1 MVAFRRLFLAEK
13 YPSTGLSSKEMT
25 EGDFG
30 LSTTDIQPTP
40 CTSENRPPS
49 PRVKVAAPAKGQLE
63 VDRHFERI
71 ERQLQEM
78 HDSLRTQPV
87 SRTRVPARTSSR
99 RTKNPRHVDLLDAVF
114 ASSQRNQ
121 GQSPEK
127 SSPVSPYNEDV
138 AERNMTRFLQEP
150 PRKRSLY
157 SRFISALNNQEDGV
171 DKNATKAKDG
181 TRSRSRS
188 TNMRPRNAS
197 RSSNTKGH
205 NSDNSNRSDFRDEE
219 SKMAESSPQE
229 SFRPKSR
236 GEPVTFLNEPQTH
249 GSPCLRSQRSA
260 PNLSTDKPSPP
271 PKVLNQSPVG
281 NLAVPPA
288 HKQGDAWSN
297 TPLPDSPTLPTPV
310 KQEPSVEKQ
319 PVHTTPSATEPRSP
333 STTRNYSLPNR
344 PAPSRKNTRNLSIN
358 TDLAVNGKSAKPS
371 HRAIQPP
378 TPSNNDSKYNPS
390 IAEVMNSPLP
400 SATPTSISPI
410 SANPKVAEIMD
421 MFRQAYTST
430 KAVSPHPTFETLQD
444 AIVREINSHEAFQ
457 RVPISGPGPAFTP
470 PPSQQSFDKNTN
482 VSKAPI
488 TSTSGVNKNG
498 SGKENQFTKLIK
510 PAAFKKHRRNSR
522 SISTSVPSKVLGRVS
537 TSSSRRRHTDAP
549 PPSPGFLDE
558 PAQEKLNETSQEPMP
573 STGLPLQSRTASPG
587 AATKKR
593 SVSLSKNLD
602 NVQSP
607 GILSLQGLK
616 ATPSVYYMRAQTS
629 ASSSD
634 GGGSFSVEDSDDD
647 VLQLPSP
654 TVPASR
660 MQTHGIGAVCRSMNW
675 QQLPSRDVPLSGTG
689 SSAAQF
695 VETY

>member
-13 YPSTGLSSKEMT
+13 YPSTGLSAKEMAK
-25 EGDFG
+25 GDVG
-30 LSTTDIQPTP
+30 LSTMDIQSTR
-40 CTSENRPPS
+40 TSENRPPS
-49 PRVKVAAPAKGQLE
+49 PRVKVAAPAEAQLE
-63 VDRHFERI
+63 VDHHFERI

-78 HDSLRTQPV
+78 HDSLRTRTV
-87 SRTRVPARTSSR
+87 SRTQVPARTSSR

-121 GQSPEK
+121 AQSPEK
-127 SSPVSPYNEDV
+127 SSPVSPYSEDV

-157 SRFISALNNQEDGV
+157 SRFISVLNQEDGA

-181 TRSRSRS
+181 TRSRSRNTS
-188 TNMRPRNAS
+188 MRPRNAS
-197 RSSNTKGH
+197 RSLNAKGH
-205 NSDNSNRSDFRDEE
+205 NLDNSSRSDFRDKE
-219 SKMAESSPQE
+219 SKTTESSPQE
-229 SFRPKSR
+229 SSRPKSR
-236 GEPVTFLNEPQTH
+236 DEPVTSPNEPQTY
-249 GSPCLRSQRSA
+249 GSLRLRSQRSA
-260 PNLSTDKPSPP
+260 PNLSTDKPSPL
-271 PKVLNQSPVG
+271 PKVANQSPVG
-281 NLAVPPA
+281 NLTVPPA

-310 KQEPSVEKQ
+310 KQEPSMEKQ
-319 PVHTTPSATEPRSP
+319 SVHTTPSATDPRSP

-457 RVPISGPGPAFTP
+457 RVPVPGPGPAFSP
-470 PPSQQSFDKNTN
+470 SPSQQSFDKNTN

-498 SGKENQFTKLIK
+498 SGKENQLTKLIK
-510 PAAFKKHRRNSR
+510 PTALKKHRRNSR

-537 TSSSRRRHTDAP
+537 TSGSRRRHTDAP

-558 PAQEKLNETSQEPMP
+558 PAQEKFNETSQEPMP
-573 STGLPLQSRTASPG
+573 PTDLPLRSQTASPG

-654 TVPASR
+654 TVPTSR
-660 MQTHGIGAVCRSMNW
+660 MQTHGIGAAYRSMNW
-675 QQLPSRDVPLSGTG
+675 QQLSSRDVPLSGTG
-689 SSAAQF
+689 SSAARF